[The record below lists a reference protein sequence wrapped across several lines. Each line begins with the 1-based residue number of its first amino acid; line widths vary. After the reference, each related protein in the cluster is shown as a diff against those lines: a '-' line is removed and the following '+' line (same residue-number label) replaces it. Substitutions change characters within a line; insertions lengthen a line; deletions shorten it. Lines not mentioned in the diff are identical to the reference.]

1 MVTYHLATEEDY
13 LRLNDFYNRIYGRK
27 RTIEQ
32 FRWEFHDCPFGSS
45 IYVYAEDDGKIVGTN
60 CAIPF
65 DLIKANKTIIRS
77 AKSEDTLVD
86 PTYRGQKIFYHIY
99 QFLFEQCK
107 EQGIQLIWG
116 FTSAKKPFEK
126 VGFEVPYEHI
136 QSLGVNCVFGA
147 WSYIS
152 SLNTKN
158 GIIEYVKI
166 FGLSVF
172 ARFKL
177 IFRTRLSP
185 ISNYVVT
192 ETKEIS
198 NGAGKLIEANL
209 VANQSLFA
217 INQTEEF
224 QNWRVY
230 HNPNY
235 SEMMTFGFYTPEK
248 KLRGLIVMIPNAK
261 KVAYVVQ
268 SSFHPEVSQ
277 KDKSGM
283 VFYASDRARDKGISL
298 VRNWEWDT
306 NSVNKQEVEVYDKA
320 GHFVLNKG
328 IGLVWKKLDDVDLEP
343 ENFLLS
349 RIASQGTN

>member
-27 RTIEQ
+27 RTLEQ

-45 IYVYAEDDGKIVGTN
+45 IYVYAADEDIIVGTN

-65 DLIKANKTIIRS
+65 DLIKADKTIIRS

-86 PTYRGQKIFYHIY
+86 PEYRGQNIFYNIY
-99 QFLFEQCK
+99 KFLFERCK

-126 VGFEVPYEHI
+126 VGFEVSYEHL
-136 QSLGVNCVFGA
+136 QSLGVNRQLAA
-147 WSYIS
+147 WSYLS
-152 SLNTKN
+152 SLNPKN
-158 GIIEYVKI
+158 GIVECIKI
-166 FGLSVF
+166 FGLTLF
-172 ARFKL
+172 ARMKL
-177 IFRTRLSP
+177 IFRTRLSS
-185 ISNYVVT
+185 IDAYVVT
-192 ETKEIS
+192 ERKEIS
-198 NGAGKLIEANL
+198 NGVGKLIEANL
-209 VANQSLFA
+209 NAKSDLFA

-235 SEMMTFGFYTPEK
+235 SEMMTFGYYTPEK
-248 KLRGLIVMIPNAK
+248 KLRGLIVMIPNTDN
-261 KVAYVVQ
+261 VAYVLQ
-268 SSFHPEVSQ
+268 SSFHPEVPL
-277 KDKSGM
+277 KDRSGM
-283 VFYASDRARDKGISL
+283 ILYASDRARDKGISL
-298 VRNWEWDT
+298 VRNWEWAT
-306 NSVNKQEVEVYDKA
+306 NTMNKQEIDAYDQA
-320 GHFVLNKG
+320 GHFVLEQG
-328 IGLVWKKLDDVDLEP
+328 IGFVWKKLGEIDVKP

>member
-27 RTIEQ
+27 RTLEQ
-32 FRWEFHDCPFGSS
+32 FRWEFQDCPFGAS
-45 IYVYAEDDGKIVGTN
+45 IYVYAEDEGKIVGTN

-65 DLIKANKTIIRS
+65 DLIKADRTIIRS

-86 PTYRGQKIFYHIY
+86 PEYRGQNIFYNIY
-99 QFLFEQCK
+99 QFLFEKC
-107 EQGIQLIWG
+107 EEAGIQVIWG

-136 QSLGVNCVFGA
+136 QSLGVNRYLSA
-147 WSYIS
+147 WSYLS
-152 SLNTKN
+152 SLNPKN
-158 GIIEYVKI
+158 GIVEYIKI
-166 FGLSVF
+166 FGLTLF
-172 ARFKL
+172 AHTKL
-177 IFRTRLSP
+177 IFRAKLSP

-192 ETKEIS
+192 ENNEIS
-198 NGAGKLIEANL
+198 KGAGKLLEANL
-209 VANQSLFA
+209 VANKSLFA

-235 SEMMTFGFYTPEK
+235 SKMMTFGYYTPEK
-248 KLRGLIVMIPNAK
+248 KLRGLIVMIPNADN
-261 KVAYVVQ
+261 VAYVVQ
-268 SSFHPEVSQ
+268 SSFHPEVPLT
-277 KDKSGM
+277 DRSGM
-283 VFYASDRARDKGISL
+283 ILYASDRARDKGISL
-298 VRNWEWDT
+298 VRNWEWAT
-306 NSVNKQEVEVYDKA
+306 NSVNKQEIEAYDQA
-320 GHFVLNKG
+320 GHFVLDKG
-328 IGLVWKKLDDVDLEP
+328 IGLVWKKLDDIDIKP

>member
-1 MVTYHLATEEDY
+1 MVTYHLATEADY

-32 FRWEFHDCPFGSS
+32 FRWEFHDCPFGRS
-45 IYVYAEDDGKIVGTN
+45 IYVYAEDEGKIVGTN

-65 DLIKANKTIIRS
+65 DLIKADKTIIRS

-86 PTYRGQKIFYHIY
+86 PEYRGQKIFYNIY
-99 QFLFEQCK
+99 QYLFEQCK

-136 QSLGVNCVFGA
+136 QSLGVNKVFGS
-147 WSYIS
+147 WGYIS
-152 SLNTKN
+152 SLNPKN
-158 GIIEYVKI
+158 GFLDYVKI
-166 FGLSVF
+166 LGLMYFS
-172 ARFKL
+172 RFKL
-177 IFRTRLSP
+177 IFRTKLSP
-185 ISNYVVT
+185 IGNYVVI
-192 ETKEIS
+192 ENKEIS
-198 NGAGKLIEANL
+198 KGAGTLIEANL
-209 VANQSLFA
+209 NANNSLFA
-217 INQTEEF
+217 IHQTEEF

-235 SEMMTFGFYTPEK
+235 SKMMTFGYYTPDK
-248 KLRGLIVMIPNAK
+248 KLKGLIVMIPNAD

-268 SSFHPEVSQ
+268 SSFHPEVSE
-277 KDKSGM
+277 KDRSGM
-283 VFYASDRARDKGISL
+283 ILYATDRARDKGICL
-298 VRNWEWDT
+298 VRNWEWNT
-306 NSVNKQEVEVYDKA
+306 TSVNKQEIDVYDKA
-320 GHFVLNKG
+320 GHFVLSKG
-328 IGLVWKKLDDVDLEP
+328 IGLVWKKLEEIDIEP